1 MGAGKSKGK
10 KGEAPKVAK
19 KSSAFAGNS
28 FDDKVE
34 EMVNQIKAAKGTT
47 SRKDTYVRHAT
58 YRWTQSRCLFPN
70 RHLQAT
76 AAGSCLNV
84 RYAGDR
90 LS

>member
-10 KGEAPKVAK
+10 KGGEAPKVAK

-58 YRWTQSRCLFPN
+58 HRWTQSRCLFLNKAPK
-70 RHLQAT
+70 
-76 AAGSCLNV
+76 CLCCRIV
-84 RYAGDR
+84 PACRICGG
-90 LS
+90 